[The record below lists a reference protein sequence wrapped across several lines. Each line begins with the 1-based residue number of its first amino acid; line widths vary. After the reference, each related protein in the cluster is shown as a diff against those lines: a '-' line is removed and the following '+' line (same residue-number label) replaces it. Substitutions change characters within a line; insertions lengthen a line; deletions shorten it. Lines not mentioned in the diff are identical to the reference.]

1 MLNSISKKVILG
13 ISIVL
18 LISFGILEAIII
30 NEFQSYN
37 KKSAKENIAMMGE
50 SIFQTVRTSMNTGD
64 PEVIMGTVHEASQ
77 IEGVSSL
84 VIYRS
89 DTIAE
94 IFNLEKTP
102 PKDDIIAN
110 QFKNPEKITLE
121 LQKGD
126 QHLLR
131 QIVPFVAK
139 AQCLAC
145 HANAAEGEVLGVM
158 DLEYSLNK
166 LDEETFEASKLF
178 LAIFIIS
185 LIVTLL
191 VVVGLLRHV
200 VILPINNL
208 LAKAKDLAVGEGD
221 LRARID
227 VRSQDEIGSSS
238 ANINQFIEKIQNTII
253 AVKKDADN
261 VDEQSESLYSNSN
274 KLSSNVQDGLK
285 QLKRLSEISH
295 QVEDELE
302 NSKVLAREA
311 ANSNK
316 SSFTELGVMIT
327 ELDKFVGRVQSANKE
342 EQALAA
348 QSKELVAKTEA
359 IKNILGTIAEV
370 SEQTNLLALNAAIE
384 AARAGEVGR
393 GFAVVAEEVRKLA
406 EQTDQRLAQIDA
418 DANSLIKEVNSLG
431 HALASNATKIGQLN
445 DDASSL
451 IAQARQTQQN
461 NSNALEMVSS
471 VAQKAE
477 SIKTQIDKLTKC
489 VDESN
494 QITKNNAEICDNVA
508 ASATK
513 LHDTTISLEKRLS
526 NIKV

>member
-1 MLNSISKKVILG
+1 
-13 ISIVL
+13 
-18 LISFGILEAIII
+18 
-30 NEFQSYN
+30 
-37 KKSAKENIAMMGE
+37 
-50 SIFQTVRTSMNTGD
+50 
-64 PEVIMGTVHEASQ
+64 
-77 IEGVSSL
+77 
-84 VIYRS
+84 
-89 DTIAE
+89 
-94 IFNLEKTP
+94 
-102 PKDDIIAN
+102 
-110 QFKNPEKITLE
+110 
-121 LQKGD
+121 
-126 QHLLR
+126 
-131 QIVPFVAK
+131 
-139 AQCLAC
+139 
-145 HANAAEGEVLGVM
+145 
-158 DLEYSLNK
+158 
-166 LDEETFEASKLF
+166 
-178 LAIFIIS
+178 
-185 LIVTLL
+185 
-191 VVVGLLRHV
+191 
-200 VILPINNL
+200 
-208 LAKAKDLAVGEGD
+208 
-221 LRARID
+221 
-227 VRSQDEIGSSS
+227 
-238 ANINQFIEKIQNTII
+238 
-253 AVKKDADN
+253 
-261 VDEQSESLYSNSN
+261 
-274 KLSSNVQDGLK
+274 
-285 QLKRLSEISH
+285 
-295 QVEDELE
+295 
-302 NSKVLAREA
+302 
-311 ANSNK
+311 
-316 SSFTELGVMIT
+316 MIT

-431 HALASNATKIGQLN
+431 RALASNATKIGQLN

-461 NSNALEMVSS
+461 NSNALEMVTS

-526 NIKV
+526 NFKV

>member
-1 MLNSISKKVILG
+1 
-13 ISIVL
+13 
-18 LISFGILEAIII
+18 
-30 NEFQSYN
+30 
-37 KKSAKENIAMMGE
+37 
-50 SIFQTVRTSMNTGD
+50 
-64 PEVIMGTVHEASQ
+64 
-77 IEGVSSL
+77 
-84 VIYRS
+84 
-89 DTIAE
+89 
-94 IFNLEKTP
+94 
-102 PKDDIIAN
+102 
-110 QFKNPEKITLE
+110 
-121 LQKGD
+121 
-126 QHLLR
+126 
-131 QIVPFVAK
+131 
-139 AQCLAC
+139 
-145 HANAAEGEVLGVM
+145 M

-227 VRSQDEIGSSS
+227 VRSKDEIGSSS

-316 SSFTELGVMIT
+316 NSFTELGVMIT

-359 IKNILGTIAEV
+359 IKNIIGTIAEV

-526 NIKV
+526 NFKV

>member
-185 LIVTLL
+185 LIVSLL

-227 VRSQDEIGSSS
+227 VRSKDEIGSSS

-431 HALASNATKIGQLN
+431 RALASNATKIGQLN

-477 SIKTQIDKLTKC
+477 SIKTGIDKLTKC

-526 NIKV
+526 NFKV

>member
-1 MLNSISKKVILG
+1 M
-13 ISIVL
+13 
-18 LISFGILEAIII
+18 
-30 NEFQSYN
+30 
-37 KKSAKENIAMMGE
+37 
-50 SIFQTVRTSMNTGD
+50 
-64 PEVIMGTVHEASQ
+64 
-77 IEGVSSL
+77 
-84 VIYRS
+84 
-89 DTIAE
+89 
-94 IFNLEKTP
+94 
-102 PKDDIIAN
+102 
-110 QFKNPEKITLE
+110 
-121 LQKGD
+121 
-126 QHLLR
+126 
-131 QIVPFVAK
+131 PFVAK

-227 VRSQDEIGSSS
+227 VRSKDEIGSSS

-370 SEQTNLLALNAAIE
+370 SEQTKDL
-384 AARAGEVGR
+384 
-393 GFAVVAEEVRKLA
+393 
-406 EQTDQRLAQIDA
+406 QD
-418 DANSLIKEVNSLG
+418 G
-431 HALASNATKIGQLN
+431 HFC
-445 DDASSL
+445 
-451 IAQARQTQQN
+451 RP
-461 NSNALEMVSS
+461 
-471 VAQKAE
+471 
-477 SIKTQIDKLTKC
+477 
-489 VDESN
+489 
-494 QITKNNAEICDNVA
+494 
-508 ASATK
+508 
-513 LHDTTISLEKRLS
+513 
-526 NIKV
+526 